1 MLITKSEIKKE
12 YIRGI
17 EGMGTGL
24 VLLKVYSKEKRYGMN
39 YHYFFEDNRKPPL
52 DLAINPDDGMIEYIS
67 FFVQD
72 ELVEKREMKESFSII
87 DANVEFDISSF
98 NDEINNKV
106 FEEKFELFID
116 SNGNLWCL
124 KNIWDISINAY
135 LIDYNNYILFDENN
149 EFLGVLMKDLNHK
162 ELEQFVESDCIRVK
176 P

>member
-124 KNIWDISINAY
+124 KNIGDISINAY

>member
-1 MLITKSEIKKE
+1 MLIKKSEMKKE

-106 FEEKFELFID
+106 LEEKFELFID
-116 SNGNLWCL
+116 FNGNLWCL
-124 KNIWDISINAY
+124 KNLGNNSINAY

-176 P
+176 S